1 MVGVLTDK
9 TAKITVC
16 IPVRNGAEF
25 IERAIKSVLGQ
36 TFRDFR
42 LEIADNCST
51 DETVEVVKGYLSD
64 ERIELV
70 MRSQDLGM
78 YGNFNAC
85 LESTKTKYYMLLS
98 HDDFLCDKN
107 ALEIGLNILENHP
120 EVPVVY
126 CETLFVD
133 EYNKQISRRTFGLSG
148 LIESDSVA
156 RKSIVAGR
164 NVFGVPLLIRTSAV
178 QNNRYDSAVPNSADV
193 DFSIAI
199 GQGHKVYYVQEAL
212 VAIRFHKVNN
222 TARIYSSLEQEFLII
237 ADKHNIRLSSF
248 DKLQLK
254 VNNWLVCLKKMVF
267 FLYLDKIRN

>member
-1 MVGVLTDK
+1 MIGVLTNK

-16 IPVRNGAEF
+16 IPVRNGANF
-25 IERAIKSVLGQ
+25 IGRAIESVLEQ
-36 TFRDFR
+36 TSRDFR
-42 LEIADNCST
+42 LEIADNFSS

-64 ERIELV
+64 ERIELIP
-70 MRSQDLGM
+70 RSQDIGM

-85 LESTKTKYYMLLS
+85 LGNVKTKYYMLLS

-107 ALEIGLNILENHP
+107 ALEIGLSTLENHP
-120 EVPVVY
+120 EVPAVY

-133 EYNKQISRRTFGLSG
+133 EDDKLISRRSFGLSG

-164 NVFGVPLLIRTSAV
+164 NVYGVPLLIRTSTM
-178 QNNRYDSAVPNSADV
+178 QNNRYDPAVPNSADV

-199 GQGHKVYYVQEAL
+199 GQGCKVYYVQEAL

-222 TARIYSSLEQEFLII
+222 TARIYSSLEREFLAI
-237 ADKHNIRLSSF
+237 ADKHKIKLSSF
-248 DKLQLK
+248 EKIK
-254 VNNWLVCLKKMVF
+254 IKINNWIVCLKKAIF
-267 FLYLDKIRN
+267 FFYLDKIRN